1 MAPSFLQG
9 AHGPGSFGQAGA
21 HTATPLGVSPQPR
34 PEQSSDPLL
43 EELGSP
49 TLPPLLEAL
58 LLPPRTLQVLLWVLK
73 IKDRR
78 SC

>member
-49 TLPPLLEAL
+49 TLPPCWKLSFS
-58 LLPPRTLQVLLWVLK
+58 LPEPSK
-73 IKDRR
+73 F
-78 SC
+78 SFGF